1 MALYINERELI
12 HRICNGFVSHDGYVN
27 GEFFDIYKRNGIDVY
42 ELGTMQ
48 VLDCIMAIIEAME
61 NDGIQIYPK
70 ELRGS
75 KIRDIR
81 KSQNKSVNWVALKTG
96 LSKTAIYDIEYGLTK
111 PRLTTLEKIA
121 KALKV
126 KVDDLG

>member
-61 NDGIQIYPK
+61 NDNKAIAPLEGALTLFKMVYK
-70 ELRGS
+70 MEN
-75 KIRDIR
+75 DIH
-81 KSQNKSVNWVALKTG
+81 NLLV
-96 LSKTAIYDIEYGLTK
+96 
-111 PRLTTLEKIA
+111 RL
-121 KALKV
+121 
-126 KVDDLG
+126 